1 MSARWWRQPGVPT
14 AFLLLLAFAASAAW
28 SPRFLDARYLLDRSA
43 LSLET
48 GLMAVAMT
56 FVIVAGHIDLSCASI
71 LALIAALTAALHVKL
86 GVPLASL
93 LLLAPVLGAL
103 LGALNGVL
111 VARVRLPSL
120 AVTLATMALYRG
132 VAQILLGDHSLAFP
146 EWFAGVDRVSVLG
159 SPLTAPVIAF
169 LAVALVLG
177 LVLHRT
183 VWGEWV
189 FALGQN
195 PVAARYSG
203 VPVARVTIGVFVLS
217 GVLSALAGLLMA
229 SRLGVARYDHA
240 RGYELEVVTTV
251 VLGGAS
257 IFGGRGTM
265 FGTVVALACLV
276 VVQTGMGIANLKPE
290 LQTAVLGA
298 LLIASVLVA
307 NATERRK
314 S

>member
-1 MSARWWRQPGVPT
+1 VR
-14 AFLLLLAFAASAAW
+14 L
-28 SPRFLDARYLLDRSA
+28 
-43 LSLET
+43 
-48 GLMAVAMT
+48 GL
-56 FVIVAGHIDLSCASI
+56 
-71 LALIAALTAALHVKL
+71 
-86 GVPLASL
+86 PLAPL
-93 LLLAPVLGAL
+93 LVLAPVLGAL

-111 VARVRLPSL
+111 VARAGLPSL

-146 EWFAGVDRVSVLG
+146 DWFAGVERMTLFGSALSVPVVGFLG
-159 SPLTAPVIAF
+159 
-169 LAVALVLG
+169 LAVLLG
-177 LVLHRT
+177 LALHRT

-195 PVAARYSG
+195 RIASRYSG
-203 VPVARVTIGVFVLS
+203 VPVARTTIAVFVLS
-217 GVLSALAGLLMA
+217 GILSALAGLLMA

-240 RGYELEVVTTV
+240 SGYELEVVTTV

-276 VVQTGMGIANLKPE
+276 VVETGMGIANLKPE

-298 LLIASVLVA
+298 LLIVSVLGS
-307 NATERRK
+307 NLGERAR